1 MNEILESFILWSG
14 WMAAVGIAIYEIVR
28 AYRNRTR
35 ILVLFTIT
43 EEDLCVSVHNWS
55 RRPVIFVEA
64 GLLYTNGEGTS
75 YDESSPEFP
84 LTLFSKDGFNLC
96 FKLKEVVQEL
106 KSNNTEI
113 KYGYFTDETGKV
125 YKKTL
130 PDDQKDY
137 IEGLIT
143 SAKSSV
149 GQTQS

>member
-1 MNEILESFILWSG
+1 MNETLESFILWSG
-14 WMAAVGIAIYEIVR
+14 WMAAVGIAVYEIVR
-28 AYRNRTR
+28 AYRNRTK

-64 GLLYTNGEGTS
+64 GLLYTNEEGTS

-96 FKLKEVVQEL
+96 FKLKGVVQEL
-106 KSNNTEI
+106 KSNNTAI
-113 KYGYFTDETGKV
+113 KHGYFVDETGKV

-130 PDDQKDY
+130 PDEYKKY
-137 IEGLIT
+137 IEELAASDEGSGNST
-143 SAKSSV
+143 
-149 GQTQS
+149 